1 VIRPMK
7 SPSCSRVP
15 RISHLLRW
23 AALLIPFSVSGC
35 MSGLG
40 AKRAEPSIV
49 AVYNQSGGNL
59 TRVSLSERR
68 ETAGQSVRLATI
80 SPVLMGTTQMLV
92 RPADPPPLPLRVDVS
107 WIDAYG
113 NSYSRQVSL
122 SGVLK
127 GATGASDEALVF
139 SIGPRGVLEVARVE
153 GWK

>member
-1 VIRPMK
+1 MSQRLGYSNHRRI
-7 SPSCSRVP
+7 P
-15 RISHLLRW
+15 RFGRLLRLS
-23 AALLIPFSVSGC
+23 ALLIPIGVSGC
-35 MSGLG
+35 TGVLG
-40 AKRAEPSIV
+40 GKRLEPSIV
-49 AVYNQSGGNL
+49 VVYNHSGANL
-59 TRVSLSERR
+59 QRVSLSETR
-68 ETAGQSVRLATI
+68 EKVGQSVRLATI